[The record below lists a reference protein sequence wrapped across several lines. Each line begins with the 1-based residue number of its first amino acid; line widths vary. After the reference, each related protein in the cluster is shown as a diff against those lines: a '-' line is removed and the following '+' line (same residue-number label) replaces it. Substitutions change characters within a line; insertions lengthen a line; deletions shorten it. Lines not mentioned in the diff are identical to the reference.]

1 MSYYNIL
8 LLTDAEKKVYTI
20 TTPFRK
26 YEYNHIPMGFF
37 IATDIFHEQMGTLMY
52 DLDPVKVYL
61 DNFLVITS
69 GSFEEH
75 LAKVEGVIKQ
85 LQ

>member
-1 MSYYNIL
+1 
-8 LLTDAEKKVYTI
+8 
-20 TTPFRK
+20 
-26 YEYNHIPMGFF
+26 MGFF

-52 DLDPVKVYL
+52 DLEPVRVYL

-75 LAKVEGVIKQ
+75 LAKVEGVTKQ